1 MAVRAAGNF
10 YTQVDRMAAHKMNF
24 FSAMTTSSIP
34 FDIPKYGQWELE
46 MQAYCADR
54 HMTYVPSLNL
64 GQTLSEVDSRT
75 GEGIW
80 ARDVP
85 CIVGLGGEILPDS
98 PAFLPLRNGGFEEGP
113 PTATPLGW
121 RVVGGGSGDN
131 GTWTVDLAGRPGGRA
146 MRLDV
151 PAGAGLS
158 ARLLSDPV
166 TAEPGRTYQ
175 LSFFSRLSNATH
187 LGSAYAAWVWL
198 VQLDSHGAEIQGG
211 RHLPTGV
218 QLATNRYQDSKAW
231 LEGTCTFVADPKAA
245 AFRVYA
251 GQTPGTGYSEN
262 SPATRWW
269 VSP

>member
-121 RVVGGGSGDN
+121 RVVGGGAVCWMQPPGCP
-131 GTWTVDLAGRPGGRA
+131 GTDGLHLATSKQRTDIDEPVGLVLLYLRRGQRCPG
-146 MRLDV
+146 
-151 PAGAGLS
+151 
-158 ARLLSDPV
+158 
-166 TAEPGRTYQ
+166 
-175 LSFFSRLSNATH
+175 H
-187 LGSAYAAWVWL
+187 C
-198 VQLDSHGAEIQGG
+198 
-211 RHLPTGV
+211 RHLVRSQSP
-218 QLATNRYQDSKAW
+218 LPPARRRIRRR
-231 LEGTCTFVADPKAA
+231 P
-245 AFRVYA
+245 RVREY
-251 GQTPGTGYSEN
+251 
-262 SPATRWW
+262 
-269 VSP
+269 